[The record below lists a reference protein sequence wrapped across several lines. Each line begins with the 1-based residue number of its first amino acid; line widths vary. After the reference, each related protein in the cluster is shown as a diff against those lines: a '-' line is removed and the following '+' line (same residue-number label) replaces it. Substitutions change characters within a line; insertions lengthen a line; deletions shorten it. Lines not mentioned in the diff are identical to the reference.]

1 LGATLADHLRK
12 YRSKTGLEF
21 AIRTMDLV
29 SLPKQEDLEHFQG
42 SILDMT
48 DLSEAFRG
56 CDTVV
61 HLAALLGVRNTE
73 FRRLACLNINIQG
86 TVAVLEACAKERI
99 KRIIFASSS
108 EVYGESSENPITES
122 APLNPKSIYAV
133 TKLAGEEYV
142 RTYSERYG
150 MDYTIFRFFNAYGS
164 LQVAQFV
171 ISRFVQAVIED
182 RPPLLI
188 GDGSQMRCFCHGRD
202 ISDGI
207 IRALFTNKANGETIN
222 LGNNQEPITMKELAN
237 RVIRISGKT
246 HLQPQIATST
256 EADRQPERDIYCR
269 VPSIEKAKKLLGF
282 KPAVSLDD
290 GIRSVL
296 EEGGIKQFWQ
306 GRNQI

>member
-1 LGATLADHLRK
+1 MGATLADHLRK